1 MPAPDGVVVEKQRRG
16 DPLAAPAVVKQNE
29 SIRAPR
35 QAMRRR
41 TVSRQGD
48 QVGAIFRRKVAIANH
63 ASKRNP

>member
-16 DPLAAPAVVKQNE
+16 DLLAALTVVEQ

-41 TVSRQGD
+41 TVSR
-48 QVGAIFRRKVAIANH
+48 
-63 ASKRNP
+63 